1 MKTITFLALTTAAIA
16 ATEAVVPER
25 FNKERYEETRTTSP
39 FVLATKVEKTDE
51 APPVNPFLNHF
62 LVGLGKVDG
71 KDQATLVKLGE
82 ESKPIRLIGTTP
94 DEDGYS
100 IVQVLWDD
108 KFGAS
113 KVRLKKGSDIGDI
126 GFNENAIKQAG
137 TGVPIPGV
145 QQGMRQPGAPNINP
159 PGGANPNFRPPN
171 TPQQQPTTNIP
182 RPTNGSYTPPPTG
195 IPRPPSGTS
204 NGFRPPGGTSAPPTN
219 SNNSQSRSGTRIR
232 VINNK

>member
-1 MKTITFLALTTAAIA
+1 MKTITFLALATAAIA
-16 ATEAVVPER
+16 ATDAVVPER

-51 APPVNPFLNHF
+51 PPPVNPFANLF
-62 LVGLGKVDG
+62 IVGLGKVDG
-71 KDQATLVKLGE
+71 VDQATIVRLGE
-82 ESKPIRLIGTTP
+82 ESKPIRLLGSTP

-113 KVRLKKGSDIGDI
+113 KVKLKKGGDIGDV
-126 GFNENAIKQAG
+126 GFNENAIKQASV
-137 TGVPIPGV
+137 GVPVPGV

-159 PGGANPNFRPPN
+159 PNPNFRPPN

-182 RPTNGSYTPPPTG
+182 RPTNGSYTPPPNTG